1 MLISF
6 TGPPEP
12 PNNMQVFPNC
22 DQIVVTWDPAE
33 KNGGGKVLGYNI
45 ELWSDGKTIRSAN
58 LSVSSREK
66 SFAGLKSETQ
76 YEVRMN
82 SENIYGDGGWRNLLA
97 NTTLACE

>member
-1 MLISF
+1 MLITF

-22 DQIVVTWDPAE
+22 DQIDVTWHPAV

-58 LSVSSREK
+58 LSVSSRKK

-82 SENIYGDGGWRNLLA
+82 SKNIYGDGGWRNVLA

>member
-12 PNNMQVFPNC
+12 PNNMQGVPNC
-22 DQIVVTWDPAE
+22 DQIVVTWDPAV

-45 ELWSDGKTIRSAN
+45 ELWSEGKTIRSAN